1 MTYRS
6 IFRPDLFKGQTII
19 VTGGGSGIGRCTAH
33 ELISL
38 GAQVALVGRNE
49 ERLANVKAEIEE
61 VGGIASTYSCDIRDE
76 DSVRQTITD
85 ILQYHGAIH
94 GLVNNAGG
102 QFPAPLESISLK
114 GWEAVVKTNLTGG
127 FLMARECYTQWMKE
141 NGGGSIVNITADM
154 WMSMPGMGHSGA
166 ARKGM
171 LSFSETAALEWAPA
185 GVRVN
190 TVAPGWIMSS
200 GMDTYPDWY
209 KERIV
214 GLADAN
220 PAKRMGTE
228 SEVSAAIV
236 FLLSEAAAFISGS
249 SIRVDGAAP
258 NARGNWPMEP
268 HDNNK
273 AFDGF
278 HLAVTPKIFQKDT
291 PSSDE

>member
-6 IFRPDLFKGQTII
+6 IFRPDLFKGQTIVI
-19 VTGGGSGIGRCTAH
+19 TGGGSGIGRCTAH
-33 ELISL
+33 ELVSL
-38 GAQVALVGRNE
+38 GANVALIGRNE
-49 ERLANVKAEIEE
+49 EKLATVKSEIET
-61 VGGIASTYSCDIRDE
+61 VGGTASTHSCDIRDE
-76 DSVRQTITD
+76 DSVRDTVAD
-85 ILQYHGAIH
+85 ILKVHGAIN

-127 FLMARECYTQWMKE
+127 FLMARECFTQWMKE

-154 WMSMPGMGHSGA
+154 WMSMPGMAHSGA

-171 LSFSETAALEWAPA
+171 LSFSETAAIEWAPA

-190 TVAPGWIMSS
+190 SVAPGWIMSS

-209 KERIV
+209 KDAIL

-228 SEVSAAIV
+228 SETSAAIV
-236 FLLSEAAAFISGS
+236 YLLSEAAAFISGS

-258 NARGNWPMEP
+258 NARGNWPMP
-268 HDNNK
+268 SHDNNK
-273 AFDGF
+273 AFNGF
-278 HLAVTPKIFQKDT
+278 HLAVTPKLFEKKPTSTDK
-291 PSSDE
+291 